1 MPAAKT
7 KVKSPAAD
15 PVLRRFCAALGEI
28 YGGRIERVLL
38 YGSRARGTAH
48 GESDYDVAVFL
59 RDLTD
64 QRAEARRL
72 ADLESSLLDET
83 GEDIQAIPFPAGSYG
98 QRTPLMHEIRLDGID
113 LGPPGPPLS
122 LYAPPKRH
130 EAGMSPEAALYL
142 TKARRLLDQAQAVD
156 EIGIAEQAG
165 RIAYAAAFN
174 AAQAL
179 IFERGGR
186 AVKTHRGVRSR
197 FGQLTRDEPR
207 IDAGLRDFLEVGFKL
222 KRVADYFE
230 IGDEPVSPE
239 QAEAAI
245 ATATRFIEAVAQ
257 LLGENSG
264 SQ

>member
-1 MPAAKT
+1 M
-7 KVKSPAAD
+7 
-15 PVLRRFCAALGEI
+15 
-28 YGGRIERVLL
+28 
-38 YGSRARGTAH
+38 
-48 GESDYDVAVFL
+48 
-59 RDLTD
+59 
-64 QRAEARRL
+64 
-72 ADLESSLLDET
+72 DET

-130 EAGMSPEAALYL
+130 EAGMSPEAAFYM

-156 EIGIAEQAG
+156 DIGIAEQAG

-197 FGQLTRDEPR
+197 FGQLTCDEPS

-239 QAEAAI
+239 QAKAAI
-245 ATATRFIEAVAQ
+245 ATATRFIEAVAA
-257 LLGENSG
+257 LLGESTG
-264 SQ
+264 PT